1 MRRSWMAV
9 FGVLCLLFLASCKNQ
24 EYAEQGLTR
33 ISVYYM
39 NKDKTRISPVE
50 KTLDGTTARE
60 RMEAAIG
67 MLEEESEELSLWSV
81 VNGYQILGWEL
92 TDTLLT
98 LNVSADYLKT
108 EPTAEILIRA
118 ALVRTLT
125 MVPDVSAVAINVEG
139 EMFTDHLGVAVG
151 PMTAEMFIDNAGNE
165 INAYEKVRLHLYFAN
180 ETGDELV
187 ELMTQPVVYNS
198 NISLEK
204 LVVEQLIQGPDAE
217 MEGAYPMINPETK
230 LLGVMVKDGVCYVNL
245 DETFLPQYYN
255 VTADV
260 TIYAIVN
267 SLVELSHINKVQ
279 FVIDGRTDVVFRENF
294 NLENVYERNLDLM
307 EQY

>member
-1 MRRSWMAV
+1 MSVPGRSRRKPSRRKPRPRRRNRKTAV
-9 FGVLCLLFLASCKNQ
+9 PTLAA
-24 EYAEQGLTR
+24 EEEAWLDAEQEGAGE
-33 ISVYYM
+33 
-39 NKDKTRISPVE
+39 DISPVE
-50 KTLDGTTARE
+50 
-60 RMEAAIG
+60 
-67 MLEEESEELSLWSV
+67 EEPEELSLWSV

-245 DETFLPQYYN
+245 DENFLPQYYN